1 MTIDFSKR
9 LNLDGTAAKDAAA
22 ANSTGEDNEA
32 TAEASNRGGKK
43 NRKKN
48 KK

>member
-22 ANSTGEDNEA
+22 ADTGEDNEA